1 MKLKL
6 PAPSATP
13 DRTVEVTGTP
23 LPHVTLLAVGSS
35 NFYLSSLVQ
44 GAFKVLNATNPK
56 ATQACWLCY
65 DFALRYYEGITYLGD
80 NQSAEVHASRRTQSE
95 VRVILSEVT
104 MQAFCIGQVP
114 ASHSH
119 LCNQTHSSF
128 ISSGYVVPP
137 ADGWWACSSRITS
150 CVSLETLDN
159 RLAFCVLVHWL
170 EDPPQ
175 DPDTM
180 HQRTT

>member
-1 MKLKL
+1 ML
-6 PAPSATP
+6 PPTPTSTPGNETETSSPQRYP

-35 NFYLSSLVQ
+35 NFYLTSLVQ

-65 DFALRYYEGITYLGD
+65 DFALRYYEGIAYLGD
-80 NQSAEVHASRRTQSE
+80 NQSAEVHASQRTQSE

-128 ISSGYVVPP
+128 TSSGYVVPP
-137 ADGWWACSSRITS
+137 ADGW
-150 CVSLETLDN
+150 
-159 RLAFCVLVHWL
+159 
-170 EDPPQ
+170 
-175 DPDTM
+175 
-180 HQRTT
+180 